1 MRNIRASQSSLAPT
15 ASRYREAELSGIH
28 FVQSKLTPLYS
39 SPLRGL
45 EKKIQL
51 RSIDIHIVLFR
62 GKGRKIHYDYL

>member
-39 SPLRGL
+39 SPLCGL
-45 EKKIQL
+45 EKIQL

-62 GKGRKIHYDYL
+62 REREENSL